1 MDQSEE
7 LLDIRAA
14 ARFLKVSTTSL
25 RRWTNT
31 GELPH
36 LRIGRRRERRFRRGD
51 LLALLDGNRADPRPA
66 VGSAVT
72 PPVPHAASGAHF
84 CALCAGKQERVAQ
97 AARFLANTVS
107 SGGLA
112 LLVTSPK
119 RSEAILAELG
129 SHGPLRDGVFVT
141 EPTGST
147 RDQLDYFEARL
158 TQALRSGPRPVGLV
172 IDLSEGGPEQGR
184 PFARVLHYEREYERR
199 IARSY
204 PVSTLCLYDV
214 RRLSGLELM
223 AALQAHPDA
232 LSLQPP
238 TCWPEPAA
246 D

>member
-1 MDQSEE
+1 MDQDED

-25 RRWTNT
+25 RRWTNS

-36 LRIGRRRERRFRRGD
+36 LRIGGRRERRFRRGD
-51 LLALLDGNRADPRPA
+51 LLALLEGNPRLA
-66 VGSAVT
+66 VGSAET
-72 PPVPHAASGAHF
+72 PPVPQAAAGAHF
-84 CALCAGKQERVAQ
+84 CALCAGKRERVAQ

-107 SGGLA
+107 GGGLA

-129 SHGPLRDGVFVT
+129 SSPLRDGVFVT

-204 PVSTLCLYDV
+204 PVTTLCLYDV

-232 LSLQPP
+232 FSLQPP